1 MKFFLFFSD
10 FLKIWCAF
18 RSMWIIRVRYRDRVQ
33 EEKAGRRIL
42 WISGFAGGFGA
53 FRTVKGRFGP
63 VSGG

>member
-1 MKFFLFFSD
+1 
-10 FLKIWCAF
+10 
-18 RSMWIIRVRYRDRVQ
+18 MWIIRVRYRDRVQ

-42 WISGFAGGFGA
+42 WISGFVGGFGA